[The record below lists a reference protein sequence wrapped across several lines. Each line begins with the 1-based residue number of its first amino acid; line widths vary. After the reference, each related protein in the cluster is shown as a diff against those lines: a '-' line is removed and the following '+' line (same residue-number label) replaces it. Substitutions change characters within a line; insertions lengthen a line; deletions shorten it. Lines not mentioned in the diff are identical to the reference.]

1 MGCKAKVDNFM
12 NNSLLQTRLRSC
24 LQTIIDL
31 EPSIA
36 QTEIGAKMLVE
47 FEILKKFLK
56 DMDKL
61 SLTEADVERV
71 ENSTNVFLQEL
82 SMPVSAP
89 VKAETYLETET
100 KKLH

>member
-1 MGCKAKVDNFM
+1 MTFM

-24 LQTIIDL
+24 LQTIIEL
-31 EPSIA
+31 EPTIA
-36 QTEIGAKMLVE
+36 QTEIGPKMLVE

-82 SMPVSAP
+82 SVP
-89 VKAETYLETET
+89 VKVGAYLETET

>member
-1 MGCKAKVDNFM
+1 
-12 NNSLLQTRLRSC
+12 
-24 LQTIIDL
+24 
-31 EPSIA
+31 
-36 QTEIGAKMLVE
+36 MLVE

-71 ENSTNVFLQEL
+71 ENSTNIFLQEL
-82 SMPVSAP
+82 SVP
-89 VKAETYLETET
+89 VKAGAYLETET